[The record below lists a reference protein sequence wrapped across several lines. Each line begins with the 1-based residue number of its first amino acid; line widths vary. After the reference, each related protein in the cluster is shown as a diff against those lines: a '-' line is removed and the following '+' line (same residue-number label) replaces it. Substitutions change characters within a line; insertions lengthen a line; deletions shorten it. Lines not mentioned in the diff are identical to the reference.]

1 MASKK
6 RPAVAATSAAE
17 QNTSNKKQL
26 SNFIQYG
33 GSDRCKNGEAKAT
46 ATALMTEYQKCSG
59 GMADKF
65 AQKFMDTKKSKDFTW
80 IKSFTESF
88 SASKEEDCNIKENYL
103 TPFFL

>member
-6 RPAVAATSAAE
+6 RPASAATSAAQ
-17 QNTSNKKQL
+17 QNTNNKKHL
-26 SNFIQYG
+26 SMFIQYN
-33 GSDRCKNGEAKAT
+33 GSDKCKSESAKAD
-46 ATALMTEYQKCSG
+46 ATALMTEYQKCRG

-88 SASKEEDCNIKENYL
+88 SAAKEEDCNIKENYL

>member
-1 MASKK
+1 MAPQK
-6 RPAVAATSAAE
+6 RPASAAASAAE
-17 QNTSNKKQL
+17 QNTQNKKQL
-26 SNFIQYG
+26 AMFIQYN
-33 GSDRCKNGEAKAT
+33 GSDRCKNEASKAD
-46 ATALMTEYQKCSG
+46 AAALMTEYQKCRG